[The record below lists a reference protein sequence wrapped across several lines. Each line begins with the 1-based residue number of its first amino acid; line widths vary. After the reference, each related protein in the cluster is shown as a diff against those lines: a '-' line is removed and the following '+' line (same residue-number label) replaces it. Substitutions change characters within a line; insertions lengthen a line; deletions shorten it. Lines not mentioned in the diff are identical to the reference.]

1 MVSGPKAFS
10 KSDTVFGPAFGGL
23 LRDLHRRHEVT
34 EDVSRCQKIILFIS
48 LYNISNLLTARYIF
62 GHFVPAMEIAQ
73 KPAEGGPQPFLGLQI
88 RWAFHSWVI

>member
-34 EDVSRCQKIILFIS
+34 EDVSRCQEIGFLIDHMKKRS
-48 LYNISNLLTARYIF
+48 EKNTS
-62 GHFVPAMEIAQ
+62 HFLE
-73 KPAEGGPQPFLGLQI
+73 F
-88 RWAFHSWVI
+88 